1 MRHEQVIVG
10 DIVRWA
16 SSMAFNEDG
25 YVYAIVER
33 TFYLPNTYE
42 DEMTYE
48 VRTFD
53 TNDKFRLFRQH
64 FQKVS

>member
-1 MRHEQVIVG
+1 
-10 DIVRWA
+10 
-16 SSMAFNEDG
+16 MAFNEDG
-25 YVYAIVER
+25 YVYAIVEK
-33 TFYLPNTYE
+33 TFYLPNTYK

>member
-1 MRHEQVIVG
+1 MINEQASVG

-25 YVYAIVER
+25 YVYAIVEK
-33 TFYLPNTYE
+33 TFYLPNTYKNQ
-42 DEMTYE
+42 MTYE

-53 TNDKFRLFRQH
+53 TNDKFRLFRQQ

>member
-1 MRHEQVIVG
+1 MRHEQASVG

-25 YVYAIVER
+25 YVYAIVEK
-33 TFYLPNTYE
+33 TFYLPNSYK
-42 DEMTYE
+42 DEMVYE

-53 TNDKFRLFRQH
+53 TNDNFRLNRQH

>member
-1 MRHEQVIVG
+1 MRHEQASVG

-25 YVYAIVER
+25 YVYAIVEK
-33 TFYLPNTYE
+33 TFYLPNTYKNQ
-42 DEMTYE
+42 MTYE

-53 TNDKFRLFRQH
+53 TNDKFRLFRQQ
-64 FQKVS
+64 FQKVY